1 MFILKYIVVF
11 SVVIFSTL
19 LAISL
24 IWSYKSLK
32 NKNKQLNE
40 LNNKLEFL
48 KKRKEDKGTEY
59 NLTKKEKEI
68 RENIEVIKNEIDKCS
83 YRYIHMITLY
93 IIWLG
98 LGIVIGIPIILV
110 ILIFRLKINFIDV
123 IINDNNIKI
132 IAINLFFYYIFSVWY
147 LNTVFSNEAIK
158 KISEKLNNIIFNF
171 PKTLAKAL
179 IIPLILLFVIY
190 LELYLVVL
198 PLISLFGN
206 DEVLKVVVV
215 LSLFLFINKFFGVL
229 IQRLFNFLKI
239 KGKIKMNLKE
249 CFLEKSTENI
259 SLISI
264 LFLYIYGNTPELSS
278 SIMTLGIT
286 TVLTIYGFGDK
297 LLKWSK

>member
-1 MFILKYIVVF
+1 M
-11 SVVIFSTL
+11 
-19 LAISL
+19 
-24 IWSYKSLK
+24 
-32 NKNKQLNE
+32 
-40 LNNKLEFL
+40 
-48 KKRKEDKGTEY
+48 
-59 NLTKKEKEI
+59 TKKEKEI

-110 ILIFRLKINFIDV
+110 ILIFRLKTNFIDV

-158 KISEKLNNIIFNF
+158 RISEKLNNIIFNF